1 MIRVGARTGTEGLK
15 AVQRYLMRRLV
26 TAVPT
31 IFGITVL
38 IFVAMRVLPGDPIAM
53 IASEGQGQYVLSP
66 QELADARVS
75 LGLDK
80 PLPQQYASWMNDV
93 AHGNLG
99 HSFWNKEPISATVS
113 RRGMI
118 SLEIAVLAAIF
129 SWFIGIPAGILSAT
143 RRNSWLDNIVR
154 LFMTLGL
161 AIPSFWIGL
170 SAVLFLVLVF
180 TWRPPL
186 TIVQLW
192 EDPAKNLQMVI
203 GPALAIGIGLAATL
217 ARMTRSATLEVMHE
231 DYVRT
236 ARAKGLGERLVV
248 SRHVLRNALLPVVTT
263 SGAAIGGLIG
273 GAVATETAFGVPGLG
288 NYLVQALNQRDWMV
302 IQNLVLIYGLVFVVV
317 NLVVDLSYAW
327 IDPRIRY

>member
-1 MIRVGARTGTEGLK
+1 M
-15 AVQRYLMRRLV
+15 QRYILRRLV

-31 IFGITVL
+31 VFGITLL

-66 QELADARVS
+66 QELTDARIS

-80 PLPQQYASWMNDV
+80 PLPLQYVAWMNDV
-93 AHGNLG
+93 VHGNLG
-99 HSFWNKEPISATVS
+99 HSFWNKEPISATIG
-113 RRGMI
+113 RRGTI
-118 SLEIAVLAAIF
+118 SLEIALLAVIF
-129 SWFIGIPAGILSAT
+129 SWCVGVPVGMFSAT
-143 RRNSWLDNIVR
+143 HRNSWLDNITR
-154 LFMTLGL
+154 LLMTLFL

-170 SAVLFLVLVF
+170 SAVLFFVLVF

-203 GPALAIGIGLAATL
+203 GPALAIGLGLAATL

-236 ARAKGLGERLVV
+236 ARAKGLREQLVV
-248 SRHVLRNALLPVVTT
+248 SRHVFRNALLPVVTT

-273 GAVATETAFGVPGLG
+273 GAVATEAAFGVPGLG

-302 IQNLVLIYGLVFVVV
+302 IQNLVLIYGVIFVVV
-317 NLVVDLSYAW
+317 NLIVDLSYAW
-327 IDPRIRY
+327 IDPRIRYQ

>member
-1 MIRVGARTGTEGLK
+1 
-15 AVQRYLMRRLV
+15 VQRYILRRLV

-31 IFGITVL
+31 VFGITLL

-66 QELADARVS
+66 QELTDARIS

-80 PLPQQYASWMNDV
+80 PLPLQYVAWMNDV
-93 AHGNLG
+93 VHGNLG
-99 HSFWNKEPISATVS
+99 HSFWNKEPISATIG
-113 RRGMI
+113 RRGTI
-118 SLEIAVLAAIF
+118 SLEIALLAVIF
-129 SWFIGIPAGILSAT
+129 SWCVGVPVGMFSAT
-143 RRNSWLDNIVR
+143 HRNSWLDNITR
-154 LFMTLGL
+154 LLMTLFL

-170 SAVLFLVLVF
+170 SAVLFFVLVF

-203 GPALAIGIGLAATL
+203 GPALAIGLGLAATL

-236 ARAKGLGERLVV
+236 ARAKGLREQLVV
-248 SRHVLRNALLPVVTT
+248 SRHVFRNALLPVVTT

-273 GAVATETAFGVPGLG
+273 GAVATEAAFGVPGLG

-302 IQNLVLIYGLVFVVV
+302 IQNLVLIYGVIFVVV
-317 NLVVDLSYAW
+317 NLIVDLSYAW
-327 IDPRIRY
+327 IDPRIRYQ

>member
-1 MIRVGARTGTEGLK
+1 
-15 AVQRYLMRRLV
+15 VQRYMLRRLV
-26 TAVPT
+26 TAIPT

-38 IFVAMRVLPGDPIAM
+38 IFVAMRVLPGDPIAT

-66 QELADARVS
+66 QELAEARAS

-80 PLPQQYASWMNDV
+80 SLPQQYFSWMSDV
-93 AHGNLG
+93 FHGDLG
-99 HSFWNKEPISATVS
+99 HSFWNKEPISAIIA

-118 SLEIAVLAAIF
+118 SLEIAVLAVFF
-129 SWFIGIPAGILSAT
+129 SWIVGVPAGILSAT

-154 LFMTLGL
+154 LFMTLFL
-161 AIPSFWIGL
+161 AIPSFWVGL

-192 EDPAKNLQMVI
+192 DDPTKNLQMVI
-203 GPALAIGIGLAATL
+203 GPALAIGLGLAATL

-236 ARAKGLGERLVV
+236 ARSKGLREQLVV

-263 SGAAIGGLIG
+263 SGAAIGALIG

-288 NYLVQALNQRDWMV
+288 NYLV
-302 IQNLVLIYGLVFVVV
+302 LIYGLVFVVV
-317 NLVVDLSYAW
+317 NLIVDLSYAW
-327 IDPRIRY
+327 IDPRIRYQ